1 MFASFL
7 LFFFCYNPI
16 VPMVLSSFSSLHVEC
31 EKNLL
36 SSLYIV
42 SYIDITGREQKKQ
55 TNKQTKSGW
64 IYIVK

>member
-1 MFASFL
+1 
-7 LFFFCYNPI
+7 
-16 VPMVLSSFSSLHVEC
+16 MVLSSFSSLHVEC

-55 TNKQTKSGW
+55 TNKLKVDR
-64 IYIVK
+64 YIVK